1 MIANDCPLPP
11 GSRVVAYF
19 RDSGGEDQERSVE
32 QQHREAQAYCARFH
46 LVLVRVFGDE
56 AKVGSTV
63 VGRDGFDELMHF
75 CRQLAPEG
83 KPRDPT
89 APDGVLLWDMKRF
102 ARNHLDNAFFKG
114 DLRRRGYT
122 LIFLS
127 DNIPEGDAGIIYEA
141 MLEWK
146 AQQDLA
152 DISKDVKRGLA
163 DLVGT
168 RDADGNYLGL
178 CPGRRPTGFQGEPY
192 TLGIKRDGQPRVVQ
206 RLVPDPEIW
215 DTCRRAWEMRLAGT
229 SYTKIHG
236 ATRLF
241 KSTGCYATFFR
252 NRIYT
257 GTLEYGG
264 KEYPDFVPALVTQEE
279 WEIVQQMR
287 KPRAE
292 RRPRLD
298 SSDYPLSG
306 IAFCGL
312 CTRPMKADSIPARE
326 DGGDGYPRNRHRRYT
341 CTGWK
346 YYRDC
351 TQHYATAETVE
362 AAVFQVVSEQI
373 LRPEHLFQVWQDA
386 QPGEQER
393 QELEQRIRRLKADS
407 ASIRQVIAR
416 LVDAVEKTGFSPTLA
431 ERLAER
437 EAERALLDSQVSELR
452 GRLQQTE
459 TTVPIEVLEEFC
471 AKGQVILAQGAVD
484 DVRDLLR
491 AFIVRVEIEPRRG
504 RLIYSFPTAGL

>member
-1 MIANDCPLPP
+1 L
-11 GSRVVAYF
+11 
-19 RDSGGEDQERSVE
+19 
-32 QQHREAQAYCARFH
+32 H
-46 LVLVRVFGDE
+46 LVHLV
-56 AKVGSTV
+56 
-63 VGRDGFDELMHF
+63 
-75 CRQLAPEG
+75 
-83 KPRDPT
+83 
-89 APDGVLLWDMKRF
+89 
-102 ARNHLDNAFFKG
+102 
-114 DLRRRGYT
+114 
-122 LIFLS
+122 
-127 DNIPEGDAGIIYEA
+127 
-141 MLEWK
+141 
-146 AQQDLA
+146 
-152 DISKDVKRGLA
+152 
-163 DLVGT
+163 
-168 RDADGNYLGL
+168 
-178 CPGRRPTGFQGEPY
+178 
-192 TLGIKRDGQPRVVQ
+192 
-206 RLVPDPEIW
+206 
-215 DTCRRAWEMRLAGT
+215 RLAGA
-229 SYTKIHG
+229 SYTKIHE
-236 ATRLF
+236 
-241 KSTGCYATFFR
+241 STGCYATFFR

-264 KEYPDFVPALVTQEE
+264 EECPDFVPALVTQDE

-416 LVDAVEKTGFSPTLA
+416 LVDAVEKTGFSPSLS
-431 ERLAER
+431 ER
-437 EAERALLDSQVSELR
+437 EAERALLDSQASELR
-452 GRLQQTE
+452 SRLQQPE
-459 TTVPIEVLEEFC
+459 TTVPVEVLEEFC
-471 AKGQVILAQGAVD
+471 AKAQVILAQGAVD